1 MPKKSIFKK
10 SERVCMLMV
19 CTGLLM
25 LTAGSL
31 LRGNEVNN
39 RLFEFLGGVGGAI
52 VAVGSVSL
60 IRLRVNPKSVKEQE
74 ISDKDERNIKIR
86 EKSAYSTF
94 FITLIALSITELVFV
109 VLDNVTACFVVTIVM
124 GIHVL
129 SYLLLLHFNNNKL

>member
-10 SERVCMLMV
+10 SERVFMLLV
-19 CTGLLM
+19 IIGLLM
-25 LTAGSL
+25 LAAGSL

-39 RLFEFLGGVGGAI
+39 RLFEFFGGVGGAI
-52 VAVGSVSL
+52 VAIGSVSL

-86 EKSAYSTF
+86 EKSAYSSF
-94 FITLIALSITELVFV
+94 FVTLIALSITELVFV
-109 VLDNVTACFVVTIVM
+109 VLDNVMACFVTTIVM
-124 GIHVL
+124 GVHVL